1 MTTAAQALGQYLEL
15 WRANAP
21 LERPALLAEASDKAS
36 RDLPAAIAAF
46 RHDPQD
52 LRQCQADA
60 MFAPDYGVNLGGVTM
75 NADVAASFHCGVPQ
89 LNSLLCVVANDSVHI
104 TCADRLPSG
113 LEIYSLRDVPEKYMS
128 DASAMLGTDDSAA
141 SLINSL
147 LLTDGL
153 YIRVAEG
160 VCVEK
165 PVQIVNIF
173 NSTLPMLTPRRILVH
188 ACRGAQIKILLCD
201 HSQTPATA
209 HLNSQN
215 VRIAAEEDAR
225 VELYDIEES
234 SDATSRVWHLHAT
247 QDSRSALTVCTAF
260 LHGGCTRN
268 EYRIE
273 VNGDDAETSISGL
286 AVCSGCQIADNRA
299 TLIHRGHRCRSRQL
313 FKNAMFDRSL
323 GAFGGKIIVEEGAT
337 ATDAVQTNR
346 NMLASPEAR
355 MLTAPQLEIYCDD
368 VKCGHGATT
377 GQLDERALF
386 YMQTRGVP
394 REQAMMMLTQAFM
407 ADVVDNISFEVLRQR
422 LHVLV
427 EKRLNG
433 TAGGCD
439 TCAAT
444 CRTAENKEEL

>member
-15 WRANAP
+15 WRQNAP
-21 LERPALLAEASDKAS
+21 IGRPALFAEASERAAGN
-36 RDLPAAIAAF
+36 LPAAIAAF
-46 RHDPQD
+46 RRDPQD
-52 LRQCQADA
+52 LTQCQADA
-60 MFAPDYGVNLGGVTM
+60 MFAPDYGVNLGGVKM

-89 LNSLLCVVANDSVHI
+89 LNSLLCVVANDTVHI
-104 TCADRLPSG
+104 ACADRLPDG
-113 LEIYSLRDVPEKYMS
+113 LEIYSLRDVPEKYMP
-128 DASAMLGTDDSAA
+128 DASALSVTDNSPA

-147 LLTDGL
+147 LLTDGM

-160 VCVEK
+160 TCVEK
-165 PVQIVNIF
+165 PLQIVNIF
-173 NSTLPMLTPRRILVH
+173 NSTMPMLTPRRILVH

-209 HLNSQN
+209 HLNSQL
-215 VRIAAEEDAR
+215 VRVAADEDAR

-234 SDATSRVWHLHAT
+234 SEATTRAWQLHAT
-247 QDSRSALTVCTAF
+247 QDSRSSLTVCTAF

-273 VNGDDAETSISGL
+273 VNGDDAETNLSGL
-286 AVCSGCQIADNRA
+286 AVLSGCQIADNRA
-299 TLIHRGHRCRSRQL
+299 TLVHRGHRCRSRQL
-313 FKNAMFDRSL
+313 FKNALFDRSL
-323 GAFGGKIIVEEGAT
+323 GAFGGKIIVEEAAT

-346 NMLASPEAR
+346 NMLASAQAR

-377 GQLDERALF
+377 GLLDERALF
-386 YMQTRGVP
+386 YMQTRGIP
-394 REQAMMMLTQAFM
+394 REQAAMMLTQAFM
-407 ADVVDNISFEVLRQR
+407 ADVVDHISFEVLRQR

-444 CRTAENKEEL
+444 CRTAENKEDL